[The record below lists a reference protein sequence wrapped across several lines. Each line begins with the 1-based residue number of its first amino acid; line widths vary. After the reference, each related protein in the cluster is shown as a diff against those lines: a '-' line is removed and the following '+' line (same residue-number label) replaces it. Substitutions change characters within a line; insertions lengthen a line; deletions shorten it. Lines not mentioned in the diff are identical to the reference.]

1 MSSKNIHPSLEFLI
15 SNVPPNT
22 SRILEVGCGNG
33 NNLQI
38 ISSFF
43 PDIYLEGFDPNIQ
56 KTNKS
61 KVVLSNGSAPEYLK
75 NYGDKAFDLVFTRS
89 VLMYIQP
96 HKIEKTLNESFRVGK
111 RCLFIEQDGSKLAL
125 SDRIHLIYATYRNL
139 WSYKRHTHL
148 YNYERLLRRK
158 LGIEAKVSPLPFT
171 WGDLFWDKYGVVVSI

>member
-1 MSSKNIHPSLEFLI
+1 
-15 SNVPPNT
+15 
-22 SRILEVGCGNG
+22 
-33 NNLQI
+33 
-38 ISSFF
+38 
-43 PDIYLEGFDPNIQ
+43 
-56 KTNKS
+56 
-61 KVVLSNGSAPEYLK
+61 LSNGSAPEYLK